1 MAEQDQ
7 LALTFEAERPRLRTI
22 AGRMLG
28 SLHEADDVVQE
39 TWMRLSRADLSD
51 IANLPG
57 WLTTVSS
64 RICLDQLRARNAR
77 QHDSLDASVSPAA
90 EIEAPDDPEAETAL
104 NDAVGSALMVLLERL
119 SPTERVAFVLH
130 DSFGLPFEEI
140 APIVGRTPATTRQL
154 ASRARRK
161 VSGAEPIASTDPD
174 DLVLIDAFLSASR
187 NGDMVALL
195 SVLAPE
201 VVLVADAVAA
211 SFGVEP
217 RVAGNE
223 RVANFFN
230 GRAAAAFLA
239 RIDGGYGAI
248 WMVHGE
254 PRVVFEFSI
263 EEGSIRRI
271 DLVASPDRL
280 ATLNYELLLN
290 RPA

>member
-1 MAEQDQ
+1 MTEQDQ
-7 LALTFEAERPRLRTI
+7 LALTFEAERPRLRAI

-161 VSGAEPIASTDPD
+161 VSGAEPIASTNPD
-174 DLVLIDAFLSASR
+174 ELQLIDAFLSASR

-201 VVLVADAVAA
+201 VILVADSAAA

-217 RVAGNE
+217 LVAGKD
-223 RVANFFN
+223 RIASFFN

-239 RIDGGYGAI
+239 KIDGGYGAI
-248 WMVHGE
+248 WMVQGA
-254 PRVVFEFSI
+254 PRVVFEFTF
-263 EEGSIRRI
+263 EGRAITRI

-280 ATLNYELLLN
+280 EKLNYELLLK